1 MIPSSPA
8 FYGDQT
14 RWFVGRVISIQDPL
28 EMGRVKVRIVGI
40 HDSKEIRDGDLPWAQ
55 VIIPVTEGGSSGLGA
70 STGIKEQAQVFGVF
84 LDGVHSQLPLV
95 VGSMPKFEA
104 DFASISNTYQP
115 NIPSHLDPAVNKNL
129 LPADQVDE
137 ENLYGDTN
145 IEKATYTPDT
155 TERLPIS
162 EDTILVHRKK
172 HTNTLYT
179 INAMNIIIKMNN
191 NGVLDKTYQLNWELY
206 KNTILLSNDD
216 ELNKLPT
223 KVYKI
228 ISL

>member
-1 MIPSSPA
+1 
-8 FYGDQT
+8 
-14 RWFVGRVISIQDPL
+14 
-28 EMGRVKVRIVGI
+28 
-40 HDSKEIRDGDLPWAQ
+40 
-55 VIIPVTEGGSSGLGA
+55 
-70 STGIKEQAQVFGVF
+70 
-84 LDGVHSQLPLV
+84 
-95 VGSMPKFEA
+95 
-104 DFASISNTYQP
+104 
-115 NIPSHLDPAVNKNL
+115 VNKL
-129 LPADQVDE
+129 FCTFVRRRELDE
-137 ENLYGDTN
+137 AVERITTTYPILYNKIFVLSITDRRDLA
-145 IEKATYTPDT
+145 ITYTPDT

>member
-1 MIPSSPA
+1 
-8 FYGDQT
+8 
-14 RWFVGRVISIQDPL
+14 
-28 EMGRVKVRIVGI
+28 
-40 HDSKEIRDGDLPWAQ
+40 
-55 VIIPVTEGGSSGLGA
+55 
-70 STGIKEQAQVFGVF
+70 
-84 LDGVHSQLPLV
+84 
-95 VGSMPKFEA
+95 
-104 DFASISNTYQP
+104 
-115 NIPSHLDPAVNKNL
+115 VNKL
-129 LPADQVDE
+129 FCTFVRRRELDE
-137 ENLYGDTN
+137 AVERITTTYPILYNKIFVLSITDRRDLA
-145 IEKATYTPDT
+145 ITYTPDT

-191 NGVLDKTYQLNWELY
+191 NGVLDKSYQLNWELY

>member
-1 MIPSSPA
+1 MNKL
-8 FYGDQT
+8 FCT
-14 RWFVGRVISIQDPL
+14 FVRRRELDEAVERITTTYPILYNKIFVLSITD
-28 EMGRVKVRIVGI
+28 R
-40 HDSKEIRDGDLPWAQ
+40 RDLA
-55 VIIPVTEGGSSGLGA
+55 I
-70 STGIKEQAQVFGVF
+70 
-84 LDGVHSQLPLV
+84 
-95 VGSMPKFEA
+95 
-104 DFASISNTYQP
+104 
-115 NIPSHLDPAVNKNL
+115 
-129 LPADQVDE
+129 
-137 ENLYGDTN
+137 
-145 IEKATYTPDT
+145 TYTPDT

-162 EDTILVHRKK
+162 EDTILMHRKK

-191 NGVLDKTYQLNWELY
+191 NGILDKSYQLNWELY

>member
-1 MIPSSPA
+1 MNKL
-8 FYGDQT
+8 FCT
-14 RWFVGRVISIQDPL
+14 FVRRRELDEAVERITTTYPILYNKIFVLSITD
-28 EMGRVKVRIVGI
+28 R
-40 HDSKEIRDGDLPWAQ
+40 RDLA
-55 VIIPVTEGGSSGLGA
+55 I
-70 STGIKEQAQVFGVF
+70 
-84 LDGVHSQLPLV
+84 
-95 VGSMPKFEA
+95 
-104 DFASISNTYQP
+104 
-115 NIPSHLDPAVNKNL
+115 
-129 LPADQVDE
+129 
-137 ENLYGDTN
+137 
-145 IEKATYTPDT
+145 TYTPDT

-191 NGVLDKTYQLNWELY
+191 NGILDKTYQLNWELY

>member
-1 MIPSSPA
+1 
-8 FYGDQT
+8 
-14 RWFVGRVISIQDPL
+14 
-28 EMGRVKVRIVGI
+28 
-40 HDSKEIRDGDLPWAQ
+40 
-55 VIIPVTEGGSSGLGA
+55 
-70 STGIKEQAQVFGVF
+70 
-84 LDGVHSQLPLV
+84 
-95 VGSMPKFEA
+95 
-104 DFASISNTYQP
+104 
-115 NIPSHLDPAVNKNL
+115 VNKL
-129 LPADQVDE
+129 FCTFVRRRELDE
-137 ENLYGDTN
+137 AVERITTTYPILYNKIFVLSITDRN
-145 IEKATYTPDT
+145 DLAITYTPDT

>member
-1 MIPSSPA
+1 MNKL
-8 FYGDQT
+8 FCT
-14 RWFVGRVISIQDPL
+14 FVRRRELDETVERITTTYPILYNKIFVLSITD
-28 EMGRVKVRIVGI
+28 R
-40 HDSKEIRDGDLPWAQ
+40 RDLA
-55 VIIPVTEGGSSGLGA
+55 I
-70 STGIKEQAQVFGVF
+70 
-84 LDGVHSQLPLV
+84 
-95 VGSMPKFEA
+95 
-104 DFASISNTYQP
+104 
-115 NIPSHLDPAVNKNL
+115 
-129 LPADQVDE
+129 
-137 ENLYGDTN
+137 
-145 IEKATYTPDT
+145 TYTPDT

-191 NGVLDKTYQLNWELY
+191 NGILDKSYQLNWELY

-216 ELNKLPT
+216 VLNKLPT

>member
-1 MIPSSPA
+1 
-8 FYGDQT
+8 
-14 RWFVGRVISIQDPL
+14 
-28 EMGRVKVRIVGI
+28 
-40 HDSKEIRDGDLPWAQ
+40 
-55 VIIPVTEGGSSGLGA
+55 
-70 STGIKEQAQVFGVF
+70 
-84 LDGVHSQLPLV
+84 
-95 VGSMPKFEA
+95 
-104 DFASISNTYQP
+104 
-115 NIPSHLDPAVNKNL
+115 VNKL
-129 LPADQVDE
+129 FCTFVRRRELDE
-137 ENLYGDTN
+137 AVERITTTYPILYNKIFVLSITDRRDLA
-145 IEKATYTPDT
+145 ITYTPDT

-191 NGVLDKTYQLNWELY
+191 NGILDKSYQLHWELY

>member
-1 MIPSSPA
+1 MNKL
-8 FYGDQT
+8 FCT
-14 RWFVGRVISIQDPL
+14 FVRRRELDETVERITTTYPILYNKIFVLSITD
-28 EMGRVKVRIVGI
+28 R
-40 HDSKEIRDGDLPWAQ
+40 RDLA
-55 VIIPVTEGGSSGLGA
+55 I
-70 STGIKEQAQVFGVF
+70 
-84 LDGVHSQLPLV
+84 
-95 VGSMPKFEA
+95 
-104 DFASISNTYQP
+104 
-115 NIPSHLDPAVNKNL
+115 
-129 LPADQVDE
+129 
-137 ENLYGDTN
+137 
-145 IEKATYTPDT
+145 TYTPDT

-162 EDTILVHRKK
+162 EDTILMHRKK

-191 NGVLDKTYQLNWELY
+191 NGILDKSYQLNWELY

>member
-1 MIPSSPA
+1 MNKL
-8 FYGDQT
+8 FCT
-14 RWFVGRVISIQDPL
+14 FVRRRELDEAVERITTTYPILYNKIFVLSITD
-28 EMGRVKVRIVGI
+28 R
-40 HDSKEIRDGDLPWAQ
+40 RDLA
-55 VIIPVTEGGSSGLGA
+55 I
-70 STGIKEQAQVFGVF
+70 
-84 LDGVHSQLPLV
+84 
-95 VGSMPKFEA
+95 
-104 DFASISNTYQP
+104 
-115 NIPSHLDPAVNKNL
+115 
-129 LPADQVDE
+129 
-137 ENLYGDTN
+137 
-145 IEKATYTPDT
+145 TYTPDT

-191 NGVLDKTYQLNWELY
+191 NGVLDKTHQVDWELY
-206 KNTILLSNDD
+206 KNSILLSNDD

>member
-1 MIPSSPA
+1 
-8 FYGDQT
+8 
-14 RWFVGRVISIQDPL
+14 
-28 EMGRVKVRIVGI
+28 
-40 HDSKEIRDGDLPWAQ
+40 
-55 VIIPVTEGGSSGLGA
+55 
-70 STGIKEQAQVFGVF
+70 
-84 LDGVHSQLPLV
+84 
-95 VGSMPKFEA
+95 
-104 DFASISNTYQP
+104 
-115 NIPSHLDPAVNKNL
+115 VNKL
-129 LPADQVDE
+129 FCTFVRRRELDE
-137 ENLYGDTN
+137 TVERITTTYPILYNKIFVLSITDRRDLA
-145 IEKATYTPDT
+145 ITYTPDT

-191 NGVLDKTYQLNWELY
+191 NGILDKSYQLNWELY

>member
-1 MIPSSPA
+1 
-8 FYGDQT
+8 
-14 RWFVGRVISIQDPL
+14 
-28 EMGRVKVRIVGI
+28 
-40 HDSKEIRDGDLPWAQ
+40 
-55 VIIPVTEGGSSGLGA
+55 
-70 STGIKEQAQVFGVF
+70 
-84 LDGVHSQLPLV
+84 
-95 VGSMPKFEA
+95 
-104 DFASISNTYQP
+104 
-115 NIPSHLDPAVNKNL
+115 VNKL
-129 LPADQVDE
+129 FCTFVRRRELDE
-137 ENLYGDTN
+137 AVERITTTYPILYNKIFVLSITDRRDLA
-145 IEKATYTPDT
+145 ITYTPDT

-191 NGVLDKTYQLNWELY
+191 NGILDKSYQLNWELY

-216 ELNKLPT
+216 VLNKLPT

>member
-1 MIPSSPA
+1 MNKL
-8 FYGDQT
+8 FCT
-14 RWFVGRVISIQDPL
+14 FVRRRELDEAVERITTTYPILYNKIFVLSITD
-28 EMGRVKVRIVGI
+28 R
-40 HDSKEIRDGDLPWAQ
+40 RDLA
-55 VIIPVTEGGSSGLGA
+55 I
-70 STGIKEQAQVFGVF
+70 
-84 LDGVHSQLPLV
+84 
-95 VGSMPKFEA
+95 
-104 DFASISNTYQP
+104 
-115 NIPSHLDPAVNKNL
+115 
-129 LPADQVDE
+129 
-137 ENLYGDTN
+137 
-145 IEKATYTPDT
+145 TYTPDT

-206 KNTILLSNDD
+206 KNTILLSNGD

>member
-1 MIPSSPA
+1 
-8 FYGDQT
+8 
-14 RWFVGRVISIQDPL
+14 
-28 EMGRVKVRIVGI
+28 
-40 HDSKEIRDGDLPWAQ
+40 
-55 VIIPVTEGGSSGLGA
+55 
-70 STGIKEQAQVFGVF
+70 
-84 LDGVHSQLPLV
+84 
-95 VGSMPKFEA
+95 
-104 DFASISNTYQP
+104 
-115 NIPSHLDPAVNKNL
+115 VNKL
-129 LPADQVDE
+129 FCTFVRRRELEDTVERITTTYPI
-137 ENLYGDTN
+137 LYNKIFVLSITDRRDLA
-145 IEKATYTPDT
+145 ITYTPDT

-191 NGVLDKTYQLNWELY
+191 NGILDKSYQLNWELY

>member
-1 MIPSSPA
+1 MNKL
-8 FYGDQT
+8 FCT
-14 RWFVGRVISIQDPL
+14 FVRRRELDEAVERITTTYPILYNKIFVLSITD
-28 EMGRVKVRIVGI
+28 R
-40 HDSKEIRDGDLPWAQ
+40 RDLA
-55 VIIPVTEGGSSGLGA
+55 I
-70 STGIKEQAQVFGVF
+70 
-84 LDGVHSQLPLV
+84 
-95 VGSMPKFEA
+95 
-104 DFASISNTYQP
+104 
-115 NIPSHLDPAVNKNL
+115 
-129 LPADQVDE
+129 
-137 ENLYGDTN
+137 
-145 IEKATYTPDT
+145 TYTPDT

-179 INAMNIIIKMNN
+179 INAMNIIIKINN

>member
-1 MIPSSPA
+1 MNKL
-8 FYGDQT
+8 FCT
-14 RWFVGRVISIQDPL
+14 FVRRRELDEAVERITTTYPILYNKIFVLSITD
-28 EMGRVKVRIVGI
+28 R
-40 HDSKEIRDGDLPWAQ
+40 RDLA
-55 VIIPVTEGGSSGLGA
+55 I
-70 STGIKEQAQVFGVF
+70 
-84 LDGVHSQLPLV
+84 
-95 VGSMPKFEA
+95 
-104 DFASISNTYQP
+104 
-115 NIPSHLDPAVNKNL
+115 
-129 LPADQVDE
+129 
-137 ENLYGDTN
+137 
-145 IEKATYTPDT
+145 TYTPDT

-191 NGVLDKTYQLNWELY
+191 NGVLDKTHQIDWELY
-206 KNTILLSNDD
+206 KNSILLSNDD